1 MGIDLY
7 GLLCIVLNLLCL
19 LEGIQFVLGITCL
32 QALFKMGGR
41 AKIKVVIWLVAHTFV
56 LEILNL
62 IGLITTILASYWY
75 YNTVQ
80 DLTGRLCYLFGTIN
94 HELQPPPGSDASWDQ
109 VYHQIAQLKSQ
120 FTVVYM
126 ISIGVLGIT
135 SILTDAL
142 LVSIEGYIGDQPSY
156 ST

>member
-7 GLLCIVLNLLCL
+7 GLLCVILNPLCL
-19 LEGIQFVLGITCL
+19 LEGIQFALGITCL
-32 QALFKMGGR
+32 QALFKMGSR
-41 AKIKVVIWLVAHTFV
+41 AKIKVVIWLAAHTFV

-62 IGLITTILASYWY
+62 IGLITTILTSYWY

-80 DLTGRLCYLFGTIN
+80 DLTGHLCYLFGTIN
-94 HELQPPPGSDASWDQ
+94 HELQPPPDSDASWDQ
-109 VYHQIAQLKSQ
+109 VYHQITQLKSQ